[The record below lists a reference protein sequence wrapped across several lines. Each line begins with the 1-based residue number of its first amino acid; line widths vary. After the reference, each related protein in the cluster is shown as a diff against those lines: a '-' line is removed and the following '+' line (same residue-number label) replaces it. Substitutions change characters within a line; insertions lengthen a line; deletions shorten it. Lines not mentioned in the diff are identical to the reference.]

1 MLLEILLLPIET
13 TDMLLKE
20 APAWSTITSN
30 KSFDITFLFTLPS
43 LINTV
48 LLVVAVSFLYSS
60 PPAIVVAVES
70 IGSATFFKDGLMP
83 AYNRKMGAILV
94 CSVDRTNR
102 YVKIATIDKKSQ
114 EAIDTSI
121 SFFITGGNE
130 YTVEPFIGF
139 CTCIR
144 HGLTGSLKFN
154 KKNIL
159 KTIDMGYTEDES
171 CISIYAKVSLYNW
184 PINIQPFQIG
194 KYVSVHKDLT
204 VKERPAG
211 WIDFSVIA

>member
-1 MLLEILLLPIET
+1 MN
-13 TDMLLKE
+13 LKE
-20 APAWSTITSN
+20 RSKNSSVI
-30 KSFDITFLFTLPS
+30 K
-43 LINTV
+43 
-48 LLVVAVSFLYSS
+48 VAG
-60 PPAIVVAVES
+60 ES